1 MLAKSKLNS
10 IESKI
15 SEALINSEISYED
28 FMIIING
35 EKNSRINESIT
46 MMNGKRRDTGKTE
59 KSMTMINILLPQNSI
74 I

>member
-46 MMNGKRRDTGKTE
+46 MMNGKRSDTGKTE
-59 KSMTMINILLPQNSI
+59 KIMIMINILLPQNSI